1 MDRVKW
7 IEAKGK
13 RILYTDFSGLN
24 TIEEQIAVLDEQ
36 KKIVNMVPG
45 KFLGISNFT
54 GAAGSS
60 EFLDQLNKA
69 GKEVFESKAEKQ
81 AILGLTGLKSILFQT
96 YLRFTGT
103 KTTKA
108 FASEEEAIDYLVS

>member
-1 MDRVKW
+1 MN
-7 IEAKGK
+7 E
-13 RILYTDFSGLN
+13 
-24 TIEEQIAVLDEQ
+24 
-36 KKIVNMVPG
+36 
-45 KFLGISNFT
+45 
-54 GAAGSS
+54 
-60 EFLDQLNKA
+60 LNKA

-108 FASEEEAIDYLVS
+108 FTSEDEAVDYLVS